1 MRTGA
6 AVAFSGTPFTLL
18 GVDPDRYG
26 RVAFWREDFAGQP
39 LGRLL
44 ATLRPA
50 ARIPPPELG
59 PAEEIEIRLAA
70 GPVARSAPP
79 ELTAELLGEDGR
91 IIQVFLGPVRPGR
104 HAYRAVVGAGG
115 AASTESYRLL
125 RLRLDESEELAGVAG
140 GYRFEAVRSRQ
151 GGSWRPIGGFDPGS
165 ANAGRNGRC
174 LRRSPPVAEGSSSRC
189 TVTPRRG
196 SRSTPQRSP
205 RCCPRWS
212 PPACW
217 RTPARRSVGSWP

>member
-1 MRTGA
+1 MRGERIAAVADPGGRQLLPGLRTGA

-44 ATLRPA
+44 APLRPT

-59 PAEEIEIRLAA
+59 PAEEIEVRARGRLGGALGAA
-70 GPVARSAPP
+70 
-79 ELTAELLGEDGR
+79 ELTAELLGGDGR

-140 GYRFEAVRSRQ
+140 VYRFEAVRARQ
-151 GGSWRPIGGFDPGS
+151 GGGG
-165 ANAGRNGRC
+165 A
-174 LRRSPPVAEGSSSRC
+174 
-189 TVTPRRG
+189 
-196 SRSTPQRSP
+196 
-205 RCCPRWS
+205 
-212 PPACW
+212 
-217 RTPARRSVGSWP
+217 